1 MEEKE
6 SFDFDT
12 MVAYAGLAVHTLNN
26 SATEINPKTLKSEI
40 KMLHDK
46 FGTSEVIRL
55 SNIIAKGKK

>member
-1 MEEKE
+1 MDVNE

-26 SATEINPKTLKSEI
+26 SATEINRKTLKDEM

-46 FGTSEVIRL
+46 FGTLEVIRL
-55 SNIIAKGKK
+55 SNTIAKGKK